1 MKTRISALQHSLTTD
16 VLLVENPVDLLYL
29 TGLSLSKG
37 ALLLTKNKSCLFVD
51 GRYVAMAQTT
61 SPVPVVLWEKNVLTA
76 WCSEHKVK
84 TLGFDSG
91 WTTVEQVEVLKTY
104 AETLVPV
111 SKPCKQH
118 RVVKDPNELRAL
130 RKAANVTWAGLQH
143 VLGLLREGI
152 TEFELSWA
160 FESYVRTHG
169 ASGLSF
175 EPIVAFGKN
184 SAFPHH
190 RAGNTKLQKNELVLI
205 DVGAIVDNYRGD
217 LTRVHSFG
225 SLDPKLQQ
233 MLEWTKQAQH
243 AALQKVKPG
252 TRVEELDVAARAV
265 FARHG
270 VEPLFS
276 HGLGHG
282 IGLETHE
289 FPSLKKSGPDAA
301 TVLEEGMVFTLEPGL
316 YQPGLGGVRWEDIVV
331 VTSTGVERLYP

>member
-1 MKTRISALQHSLTTD
+1 MKTRISALQQRLTTD
-16 VLLVENPVDLLYL
+16 ALLIENPVDLLYL

-37 ALLLTKNKSCLFVD
+37 VFVLTKHESCLFVD
-51 GRYVAMAQTT
+51 GRYIAVAQNTAA
-61 SPVPVVLWEKNVLTA
+61 VPVVLLEKNSVSG
-76 WCSEHKVK
+76 WCSQHKVK
-84 TLGFDSG
+84 TLGFDSA
-91 WTTVEQVEVLKTY
+91 WTTVEQLEVLNTY
-104 AETLVPV
+104 AEKLVPV
-111 SKPCKQH
+111 SKPCKPL
-118 RVVKDPNELRAL
+118 RVVKEVRELTAL
-130 RKAANVTWAGLQH
+130 RKAADLTWAGLQH

-152 TEFELSWA
+152 TELELAWA
-160 FESYVRTHG
+160 FETYVRTHG

-190 RAGNTKLQKNELVLI
+190 RAGNTKLQKNDLVLI
-205 DVGAIVDNYRGD
+205 DVGAIVDSYRGD

-225 SLDPKLQQ
+225 SPDPKLLQ
-233 MLEWTKQAQH
+233 MLEWTKQAQA

-252 TRVEELDVAARAV
+252 ARVEELDVAARAV

-289 FPSLKKSGPDAA
+289 FPSIKKSGPDAH
-301 TVLEEGMVFTLEPGL
+301 VKLEAGMVFTLEPGL
-316 YQPGLGGVRWEDIVV
+316 YQPGLGGVRWEDIVL
-331 VTSTGVERLYP
+331 VTATGVERLYP